1 MTLLGYAFKYSI
13 KTLLLLFIE
22 KLIVT
27 VITLKILHTLISMHP
42 LEQFIHLFQ
51 KRKCKIKKLVYLL
64 SKKLIINK
72 DYGLSFEP
80 NNSNAKCLD
89 NNVFPQPEPPKNI

>member
-1 MTLLGYAFKYSI
+1 MTLLSSAFKYSM

-27 VITLKILHTLISMHP
+27 VITLKILHTLISLLP

-51 KRKCKIKKLVYLL
+51 KRKYQIKKL
-64 SKKLIINK
+64 
-72 DYGLSFEP
+72 
-80 NNSNAKCLD
+80 AC
-89 NNVFPQPEPPKNI
+89 